1 MSLLARVDA
10 LESQSGKMGDGLM
23 QLTVYTWSMR
33 TKQQLNLCGPGIVM
47 GRVEFAEATKFE
59 ALLLMLEG
67 GEPKWRY
74 YARSILGTGS
84 SRMKEKLSP

>member
-1 MSLLARVDA
+1 MSLLARVNA

-47 GRVEFAEATKFE
+47 GRVEFAEVTKF
-59 ALLLMLEG
+59 
-67 GEPKWRY
+67 
-74 YARSILGTGS
+74 
-84 SRMKEKLSP
+84 